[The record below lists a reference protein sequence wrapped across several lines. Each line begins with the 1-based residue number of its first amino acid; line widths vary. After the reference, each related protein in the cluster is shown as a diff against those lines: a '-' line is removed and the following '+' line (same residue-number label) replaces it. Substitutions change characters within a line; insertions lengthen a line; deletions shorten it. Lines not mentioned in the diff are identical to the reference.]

1 MEFNCTNTNYITSL
15 NPSAWGKPL
24 SSFSYSYRGDLHGL
38 QTQLSA
44 WLTCEGL
51 SVSDHQF
58 SEQFGPE
65 DRRTAAPSENSTY
78 LQDQVSTT
86 CLFPGSCLTGCCSTN
101 SWAQFN
107 SLRLGSSY
115 KTQCS
120 TGKGFSYCLAPS
132 PSSWVWWHDLHPREG
147 HQTSLLVSKPGSSV
161 LCLCKLGKNKAP
173 DWVRSTREKPLPR
186 ESIRKIVFMVVKF
199 SSLRALKEKRRS
211 GKRMQAK
218 KKM

>member
-1 MEFNCTNTNYITSL
+1 MEFNCTNTNYITSV
-15 NPSAWGKPL
+15 NPSTWGKPL

-86 CLFPGSCLTGCCSTN
+86 FLFPGSCLTGCCSTN
-101 SWAQFN
+101 SCAQFN

-115 KTQCS
+115 KTPMFNR
-120 TGKGFSYCLAPS
+120 KGVFLLPCAVSELVGLMTRFA
-132 PSSWVWWHDLHPREG
+132 SSWRAPN
-147 HQTSLLVSKPGSSV
+147 QSFSLEARFLSSLSV
-161 LCLCKLGKNKAP
+161 QARKEQ
-173 DWVRSTREKPLPR
+173 STRLSQEHQ
-186 ESIRKIVFMVVKF
+186 
-199 SSLRALKEKRRS
+199 
-211 GKRMQAK
+211 GKTSPQRVH
-218 KKM
+218 